1 MNTQAENI
9 PDAKGDSGEQD
20 LTRHLSTGELLP
32 VVAVRD
38 VVLFPGMVLP
48 LAIGRPEA
56 VAAVEAALK
65 EDRPVGLLLQRDPT
79 TDRPTPADL
88 HPIGTIANI
97 LRFLTAPDGSR
108 HLVCQGVARFR
119 AETLEKK
126 NDYFETFAARLDD
139 PAGPVG
145 TQLEAQLL
153 HLRQQ
158 SLEALRLLPNTPE
171 DLVRAVQNIKR
182 PGELADLVAGYL
194 DLEPAEKQRILA
206 TTDLVSRLAEVS
218 RQLERRLEVLRIS
231 ERIQQETKEAMDK
244 RQREFILRE
253 QLRQIQKELGE
264 GDQKTEEQ
272 KRLAEAI
279 AKSGMP
285 ESVRK
290 HAEGELGRMDHMSE
304 ASPEFSM
311 VRTYLDWLVALPWGK
326 ETDDNLDLKV
336 AREILDADHFGLEK
350 IKRRIIE
357 FLAVRKRSKKG
368 KAPILCFVGPPGVGK
383 TSLGQS
389 IAKAMGRKFERI
401 SLGGVHDESEI
412 RGHRRTYIGA
422 LPGNIIRSLRKAET
436 RNPLIMLDEL
446 DKLGT
451 GFQGDPAAALLEVLD
466 PEQNTHFRDSYL
478 DVEFDLSR
486 VIFIGTANVID
497 QIPGPLR
504 DRLEVIELS
513 GYTRPEKLEIA
524 RRYLVQ
530 RQIEN
535 NGLSQDEFALPDS
548 TLRAIIEGYTRE
560 AGVRQLERVIG
571 AVARNVTTRIAE
583 GQVGRFEVQP
593 SHLQEILGPALYEN
607 EAALR
612 TSVPGVA
619 TGLAWTPVGGQIL
632 FIEANLTPGNGRLR
646 LTGQLG
652 DVMKE
657 SAEIALSLIKSR
669 AEEWGIESQN
679 FTDKDL
685 HLHVPA
691 GGIPKDGPSAGITMS
706 VAMVSLFSGRKV
718 HPNVAMT
725 GEITLRGLVL
735 PVGGIKEKVIAA
747 YAAGITRVILPS
759 RNKRE
764 LQDIPQTA
772 REALEFVW
780 ADTIDDVLKAALGSV
795 RA

>member
-1 MNTQAENI
+1 MNTVPENV
-9 PDAKGDSGEQD
+9 PNPLTDGDKQD
-20 LTRHLSTGELLP
+20 DKRHLSTAELLP

-65 EDRPVGLLLQRDPT
+65 EDRPVGLLLQHDPAT
-79 TDRPTPADL
+79 ERPTPEDL
-88 HPIGTIANI
+88 HRIGTIANV
-97 LRFLTAPDGSR
+97 LRFLTSPDGSR

-126 NDYFETFAARLDD
+126 GDYLETFAARLDD

-171 DLVRAVQNIKR
+171 ELVRAVQQIKR

-264 GDQKTEEQ
+264 GDPKTEEQ

-279 AKSGMP
+279 ANSGMP
-285 ESVRK
+285 DPVRQQAES
-290 HAEGELGRMDHMSE
+290 ELGRLDHMSE

-311 VRTYLDWLVALPWGK
+311 VRTYLDWLVALPWAK
-326 ETDDNLDLKV
+326 ETDDNLDLKS
-336 AREILDADHFGLEK
+336 ARQILDADHFGLDK
-350 IKRRIIE
+350 IKTRIIE

-401 SLGGVHDESEI
+401 SLGGIHDESEI

-422 LPGNIIRSLRKAET
+422 LPGNIIRSLRKSET

-504 DRLEVIELS
+504 DRLEIIELS

-535 NGLSQDEFALPDS
+535 NGLSQGEIELPDS
-548 TLRAIIEGYTRE
+548 TLEAIIEGYTRE

-583 GQVGRFEVQP
+583 GQAGPYRIQSSQLE
-593 SHLQEILGPALYEN
+593 EILGPARYEN

-632 FIEANLTPGNGRLR
+632 FIEANLTPGTGRLR

-669 AEEWGIESQN
+669 AEEWGIDAKCFSER
-679 FTDKDL
+679 DL

-706 VAMVSLFSGRKV
+706 VAMVSLLSGRKV
-718 HPNVAMT
+718 YPNVAMT

-747 YAAGITRVILPS
+747 HAAGITRVVLPA
-759 RNKRE
+759 RNRRDF
-764 LQDIPQTA
+764 QDIPQAA
-772 REALEFVW
+772 RDALEFTWV
-780 ADTIDDVLKAALGSV
+780 DTIDDVLEAALGEP
-795 RA
+795 AP